1 MANRVTMSICGDE
14 YTLVADESSAYMEK
28 VGALVNGWQGID
40 QLSKT
45 THVNFD
51 AKHLFPAGTVILHG
65 IKTFEKERMFKKIK
79 EMKDGTILELNKDDV
94 CPIKCEFKKN
104 DYGMWFKSVETGTV
118 IVCARGVPGDSLIR
132 WFVERIEKAIDEWD
146 LVTKQY
152 FIDLA
157 RKQGLDP

>member
-1 MANRVTMSICGDE
+1 MT
-14 YTLVADESSAYMEK
+14 YTKEQKEIMFQK
-28 VGALVNGWQGID
+28 
-40 QLSKT
+40 
-45 THVNFD
+45 
-51 AKHLFPAGTVILHG
+51 
-65 IKTFEKERMFKKIK
+65 IKT
-79 EMKDGTILELNKDDV
+79 MKTGTIVEFNKTDV

-118 IVCARGVPGDSLIR
+118 IVSARGVPGDSLIR
-132 WFVERIEKAIDEWD
+132 WFVERIEKTIDEWD

>member
-1 MANRVTMSICGDE
+1 MS
-14 YTLVADESSAYMEK
+14 YTKEQKEK
-28 VGALVNGWQGID
+28 MFQ
-40 QLSKT
+40 K
-45 THVNFD
+45 
-51 AKHLFPAGTVILHG
+51 
-65 IKTFEKERMFKKIK
+65 IKT
-79 EMKDGTILELNKDDV
+79 MKSGTIVDLNKNDV
-94 CPIKCEFKKN
+94 CPIKCEFKSN

-118 IVCARGVPGDSLIR
+118 IVCARGVPGDGLIR

>member
-1 MANRVTMSICGDE
+1 MS
-14 YTLVADESSAYMEK
+14 YTKEQKEK
-28 VGALVNGWQGID
+28 MFQ
-40 QLSKT
+40 K
-45 THVNFD
+45 
-51 AKHLFPAGTVILHG
+51 
-65 IKTFEKERMFKKIK
+65 IKT
-79 EMKDGTILELNKDDV
+79 MKSGTIVELNKTDA

-104 DYGMWFKSVETGTV
+104 DYGMWFNSVETGTA
-118 IVCARGVPGDSLIR
+118 IVSARGVPGDSLIR

>member
-1 MANRVTMSICGDE
+1 MA
-14 YTLVADESSAYMEK
+14 YTKE
-28 VGALVNGWQGID
+28 Q
-40 QLSKT
+40 
-45 THVNFD
+45 
-51 AKHLFPAGTVILHG
+51 
-65 IKTFEKERMFKKIK
+65 KERMFQKIK
-79 EMKDGTILELNKDDV
+79 TMKSRTIVELNKNDV

-104 DYGMWFKSVETGTV
+104 DYGMWFKSVETGTI